1 MAPRDD
7 PEGKWTIQPE
17 LGSLIKDCLNPG
29 ARSYRLVKVL
39 GKGGMGCVYL
49 GVDERSGEEVGIKL
63 LLPTVKDPNVIRL
76 FEEEMKV
83 LAALFVG
90 AQERVPYI
98 VEFKDH
104 GIFQHSQYFLVME
117 YLHGVSL
124 QRYAHRRFRE
134 KKTGFT
140 ELEIFRIVDCMAKGL
155 NHAHRHGIYH
165 RDLKPAN
172 VLIDAEFRAYLL
184 DFGLA
189 KLLRTPNLL
198 PPGTIVGTPLYMSPE
213 QAIGA
218 ELDHLSDIYSFGLI
232 IYELLTG
239 TLPLLAKNPMKTAQR
254 RVHEDCPPP
263 STVPNLLRPV
273 SPAMDEIVMRC
284 LARDKRKR
292 FQLASDV
299 ALSMRMHLQNS
310 RMKTAAR
317 SSLDTSRAP
326 ETPAT
331 QPPAPPRQESTVE
344 RLDFPRKDAV
354 VKGLLDATKA
364 HFEQAARRCSTLG
377 FPYSST
383 LATLD
388 SRKAAKYESWLGRG
402 RANSEE
408 AMVLHLVFRE
418 RHHLLLRFVGH
429 LLKGKLEL
437 RSAFLEGDPPERD
450 RSFEVDLSSWGK
462 FESVD
467 WSKVFGK
474 LLDEFLA
481 WAQG

>member
-1 MAPRDD
+1 MF
-7 PEGKWTIQPE
+7 QPE
-17 LGSLIKDCLNPG
+17 AGSLIKDCNNPS
-29 ARSYRLVKVL
+29 AREYRLVKVL

-90 AQERVPYI
+90 AQNRVPYI

-104 GIFQHSQYFLVME
+104 GLYMHSQYFLVME

-124 QRYAHRRFRE
+124 QRYIHRRFRE
-134 KKTGFT
+134 KKKGFT

-172 VLIDAEFRAYLL
+172 VLINAEFRAFLL

-213 QAIGA
+213 QAMGA

-232 IYELLTG
+232 IFELLTG

-263 STVPNLLRPV
+263 SSMPNLPHPI
-273 SPAMDEIVMRC
+273 SPGLDEIVLRC
-284 LARDKRKR
+284 LARDKRQR

-299 ALSMRMHLQNS
+299 ALTLRMHLQNS
-310 RMKTAAR
+310 RMKTAAESPLQGGKMNPPPR
-317 SSLDTSRAP
+317 RADTVSAP
-326 ETPAT
+326 ESG
-331 QPPAPPRQESTVE
+331 QTVE
-344 RLDFPRKDAV
+344 RLDFPRKDAE
-354 VKGLLDATKA
+354 VKARLTKLSEIFDRVA
-364 HFEQAARRCSTLG
+364 HGCSTLG
-377 FPYSST
+377 FPYSSSIES
-383 LATLD
+383 LD
-388 SRKAAKYESWLGRG
+388 ARKAASYEDFVGRG
-402 RANSEE
+402 RPSSQETL
-408 AMVLHLVFRE
+408 VLRLAFRD
-418 RHHLLLRFVGH
+418 RHVLLLRFVGH
-429 LLKGKLEL
+429 LLKGKLEI
-437 RSAFLEGDPPERD
+437 RCAFLEGSPPTRD
-450 RSFEVDLSSWGK
+450 QTFEVDLASWER

-467 WSKVFGK
+467 WTKVFGK
-474 LLDEFLA
+474 LIDEFVS
-481 WAQG
+481 WAQV